1 MTVPQQFGD
10 RLVGGWASAGLACVA
25 VRRCRLEDGNKL
37 APLCCRRWGF
47 RQTTPVWVCGCR
59 ACWKLGGAL
68 FTGALAALLGVGLD
82 ISLESSHVGRSERV
96 ADWKG

>member
-1 MTVPQQFGD
+1 MGLPSD
-10 RLVGGWASAGLACVA
+10 NPCVGLWLQGV
-25 VRRCRLEDGNKL
+25 LE
-37 APLCCRRWGF
+37 
-47 RQTTPVWVCGCR
+47 V
-59 ACWKLGGAL
+59 GGAL